1 MDVMKIF
8 FYISFVVILL
18 NNSLYAYQ
26 GDTCH
31 IDHFEII
38 APSLVLS
45 GIPFKLE
52 ATVLD
57 GNGQIV
63 TTFNENVQFE
73 NIQPSKIK
81 FQDGKLI
88 IEDAVVEN
96 SSVESI
102 AVKFGNVVTRKEI
115 RAVPGLLSIL
125 PPLLA
130 ILFAL
135 LIREVIISLFAGVWL
150 GAFIIFNYDFFGGLL
165 RVIDHFV
172 INAIASTSHVQII
185 VFSLLFGGMVGVI
198 SKNGGSLGIAN
209 LVIKFA
215 KNPKRGQL
223 STWGLSFLFFFD
235 DYANVLIR
243 GNLMRPITDKLLV
256 SREKLS
262 FIVDA
267 GAATVASIFI
277 ISTWIGYEV
286 GLIEQGLKSIGYQED
301 AYSVFISTIP
311 YRFYPILTLIFV
323 FMIAVTGRDFGSM
336 LVAERRTRREGKVSR
351 DGAEPAADLT
361 DITLV
366 KTDAIKVRWYNGLI
380 PIITIIVVALSG
392 LYFTGVKALTANG
405 VESFSIGDIISKS
418 DSYSSLLW
426 ASFSGGLIAILL
438 SVWQRILSVK
448 HAIEA
453 WFNGMKSM
461 LLAILILVLAWSI
474 GSVTEELHTADYLV
488 QILRGSI
495 SPHFLPVLTFLI
507 AAIISFATGTSW
519 GTMAI
524 MMPLVI
530 PLGYTFAVDAGM
542 SSEAIRLI
550 LYGNISSVLAGAVFG
565 DHCSPISDTTIMS
578 SMASG
583 CDHIDHVRTQLPYAI
598 LVAIVGMLVGDIPTA
613 FGISPYISIL
623 GGSLILIAVLY
634 TFGRRVDIP
643 IKNKT

>member
-623 GGSLILIAVLY
+623 GGKFNIDRCFVYIWSK
-634 TFGRRVDIP
+634 G
-643 IKNKT
+643 

>member
-1 MDVMKIF
+1 MKIF

-495 SPHFLPVLTFLI
+495 SPHF
-507 AAIISFATGTSW
+507 
-519 GTMAI
+519 
-524 MMPLVI
+524 
-530 PLGYTFAVDAGM
+530 
-542 SSEAIRLI
+542 
-550 LYGNISSVLAGAVFG
+550 
-565 DHCSPISDTTIMS
+565 
-578 SMASG
+578 
-583 CDHIDHVRTQLPYAI
+583 
-598 LVAIVGMLVGDIPTA
+598 
-613 FGISPYISIL
+613 
-623 GGSLILIAVLY
+623 
-634 TFGRRVDIP
+634 
-643 IKNKT
+643 

>member
-1 MDVMKIF
+1 MNTLGKI
-8 FYISFVVILL
+8 ILL
-18 NNSLYAYQ
+18 LLLFLPSDLLTQ
-26 GDTCH
+26 LDFSKSVSKFDIVT
-31 IDHFEII
+31 
-38 APSLVLS
+38 PSLVLS
-45 GIPFKLE
+45 GIPFNLE
-52 ATVLD
+52 VTALD

-63 TTFNENVQFE
+63 TIFNENVQFE
-73 NIQPSKIK
+73 NIHPSKIK
-81 FQDGKLI
+81 FQEGKLI
-88 IEDAVVEN
+88 INDAVVEN
-96 SSVESI
+96 WGIQSI
-102 AVKFGNVVTRKEI
+102 AVKFENVETRKDI
-115 RAVPGLLSIL
+115 RAIPGLLSIL

-150 GAFIIFNYDFFGGLL
+150 GAFIIFDYNIFSGLF
-165 RVIDHFV
+165 RVVDHFV

-209 LVIKFA
+209 VVTQFA

-277 ISTWIGYEV
+277 ISTWIGYEI
-286 GLIEQGLKSIGYQED
+286 GLIEQGLKSIGYQQD

-311 YRFYPILTLIFV
+311 YRFYPILTLVFV
-323 FMIAVTGRDFGSM
+323 FMIAVTGRDFGPM
-336 LVAERRTRREGKVSR
+336 LAAERRTRRERKVSR
-351 DGAEPAADLT
+351 EGAEPASDLT
-361 DITLV
+361 DISLV
-366 KTDAIKVRWYNGLI
+366 KIDGIKIRWYNGLI
-380 PIITIIVVALSG
+380 PIITIIVVALGG
-392 LYFTGVKALTANG
+392 LYLTGVKALNATGAD
-405 VESFSIGDIISKS
+405 SFSIGEIISKS
-418 DSYSSLLW
+418 DSYSALLW

-438 SVWQRILSVK
+438 SVWQRILSTK
-448 HAIEA
+448 KAIEA

-474 GSVTEELHTADYLV
+474 GTVTEELHTADYLV

-530 PLGYTFAVDAGM
+530 PLGWTFSVDAGM
-542 SSEAIRLI
+542 SSEGVRLI

-578 SMASG
+578 SMASS
-583 CDHIDHVRTQLPYAI
+583 CDHIDHVRTQLPYAV
-598 LVAIVGMLVGDIPTA
+598 LVAIVGMLIGDIPTA
-613 FGISPYISIL
+613 FGISPYISIIT
-623 GGSLILIAVLY
+623 GSLVLVTVLY
-634 TFGRRVDIP
+634 LFGKRVEASL
-643 IKNKT
+643 